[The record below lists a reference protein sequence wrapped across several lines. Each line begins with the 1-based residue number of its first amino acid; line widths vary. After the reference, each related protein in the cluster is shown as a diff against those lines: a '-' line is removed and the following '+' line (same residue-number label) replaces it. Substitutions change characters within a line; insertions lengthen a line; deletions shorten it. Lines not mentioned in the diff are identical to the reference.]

1 MRGRRIDGS
10 MAGLVDK
17 EKRAGASAVGLREG
31 EIKPVSHVYPP
42 PLPPS
47 DSEPDR

>member
-31 EIKPVSHVYPP
+31 EIKPVSRPP
-42 PLPPS
+42 PPFQIPS
-47 DSEPDR
+47 QIANA